1 MVAFARSGQ
10 RVLRLKGGDPMVF
23 SRGGEEMLVLA
34 EAGIPFRIIPGVT
47 AGLAA
52 MAVAAIPA
60 TQRDVN
66 SAVVF
71 ATGHAAAD
79 TGGTDWAALARLGQ
93 PLILYMALRRLNGI
107 AKALMDGGM
116 ATETPLAVISSA
128 TRSDEDVLIS
138 TLGSVSEDRKRQ
150 PIEPPAIVVVGDIVT
165 MRDRLLR
172 VAPAV
177 AEALA

>member
-1 MVAFARSGQ
+1 
-10 RVLRLKGGDPMVF
+10 
-23 SRGGEEMLVLA
+23 
-34 EAGIPFRIIPGVT
+34 
-47 AGLAA
+47 
-52 MAVAAIPA
+52 
-60 TQRDVN
+60 
-66 SAVVF
+66 
-71 ATGHAAAD
+71 
-79 TGGTDWAALARLGQ
+79 
-93 PLILYMALRRLNGI
+93 
-107 AKALMDGGM
+107 M